1 MEGLDESAEGR
12 SHVSIRFAVPR
23 VGTEEDGEEAIKV
36 DSRFAIWKDISTGD
50 HILRDFDGNEVTR
63 GTPEAVGT
71 AMERLEEEEK
81 EGEFYN
87 NLGRQ
92 IIAEMKQVYPRPM
105 LFLGHTGWGKSF
117 ITRHVARELGVGF
130 KQFNSHPGMDMSV
143 LVGMWRPV
151 PVEGGV
157 SVVWEDGIITDAAR
171 MGKIVL
177 AEELTRAPQEAVSR
191 LYGLL
196 DTSHRSWSVP
206 EGGFEVPVHDNFC
219 MIATANPQGAGYYTQ
234 RLDPAML
241 NRFAAVFI
249 LDEPVADEAA
259 LAVSELGADMADRIL
274 KFVRECRSGGKVTMP
289 TRDLVLLMSNMKN
302 GLSIER
308 SVELC
313 LSAKYPDHIDGIKEI
328 ARLHFGKS
336 QPEDL

>member
-1 MEGLDESAEGR
+1 MGSRKSVKQSLEGR
-12 SHVSIRFAVPR
+12 SQLSIRFAVPK

-36 DSRFAIWKDISTGD
+36 DSRFAIWKRISTGE
-50 HILRDFDGNEVTR
+50 HILRDFDGNEVFR
-63 GTPEAVGT
+63 GTPSEVASE
-71 AMERLEEEEK
+71 MKRLEEGEK
-81 EGEFYN
+81 EGEFFN

-92 IIAEMKQVYPRPM
+92 IISEMKRVFPRPI

-117 ITRHVARELGVGF
+117 ITRHVARELRVGF

-143 LVGMWRPV
+143 LVGMWRPISD
-151 PVEGGV
+151 EGGV

-206 EGGFEVPVHDNFC
+206 EGGFEVPVHENFC

-259 LAVSELGADMADRIL
+259 LAVNELGADMADRIL
-274 KFVRECRSGGKVTMP
+274 KFIRECRSGGQIMMP
-289 TRDLVLLMSNMKN
+289 TRDLVLMMSNIKN

-313 LSAKYPDHIDGIKEI
+313 LAAKYPDHIDGIREI
-328 ARLHFGKS
+328 ARLHFGTS
-336 QPEDL
+336 

>member
-1 MEGLDESAEGR
+1 M
-12 SHVSIRFAVPR
+12 SIRFAVPK
-23 VGTEEDGEEAIKV
+23 VGAEENGKKVIKV
-36 DSRFAIWKDISTGD
+36 NSRCVIWKDISTGE
-50 HILRDFDGNEVTR
+50 HILRDFDGNEIRR
-63 GTPEAVGT
+63 GTRNMLEKAIKK
-71 AMERLEEEEK
+71 LEEEGK
-81 EGEFYN
+81 YGAFFN

-92 IIAEMKQVYPRPM
+92 IIAEMKQVYPRPI

-117 ITRHVARELGVGF
+117 IARYVAKELGVGF
-130 KQFNSHPGMDMSV
+130 SQFNSHPGMDMSV
-143 LVGMWRPV
+143 LVGMWRPI
-151 PVEGGV
+151 PTKGGV
-157 SVVWEDGIITDAAR
+157 SITWQDGIITDAAR

-196 DTSHRSWSVP
+196 DTSNRSWSVP
-206 EGGFEVPVHDNFC
+206 EGGFEVPVHENFC

-234 RLDPAML
+234 RLDPSML

-249 LDEPVADEAA
+249 LDEPVADETA
-259 LAVSELGADMADRIL
+259 LAVTELGAEMADRIM

-289 TRDLVLLMSNMKN
+289 TRDLVLLMSNIKK
-302 GLSIER
+302 GLPIER

-313 LSAKYPDHIDGIKEI
+313 LSAKYPDHIKGIKEI

-336 QPEDL
+336 

>member
-1 MEGLDESAEGR
+1 MESLEQSLERR
-12 SHVSIRFAVPR
+12 SQLSIRFAVPK
-23 VGTEEDGEEAIKV
+23 VGTEEDGEKAIKV
-36 DSRFAIWKDISTGD
+36 NLRFAIWKDISTGE
-50 HILRDFDGNEVTR
+50 HILRDFDGNEVIR
-63 GTPEAVGT
+63 GAPNVVET
-71 AMERLEEEEK
+71 ARKRLQEEEK
-81 EGEFYN
+81 EGEFFN

-92 IIAEMKQVYPRPM
+92 IIVEMKQVYPRPI

-117 ITRHVARELGVGF
+117 IARHVARELGVGF
-130 KQFNSHPGMDMSV
+130 NQFNSHPGMDMSV
-143 LVGMWRPV
+143 LVGMWRPI
-151 PVEGGV
+151 PIEGGV
-157 SVVWEDGIITDAAR
+157 SVVWQDGIITDAAR

-206 EGGFEVPVHDNFC
+206 EGGFEVPVHENFC

-259 LAVSELGADMADRIL
+259 LAVKELGADMADRIL
-274 KFVRECRSGGKVTMP
+274 KFVRECRSGRKVTMP
-289 TRDLVLLMSNMKN
+289 TRDLVLLISNIKK
-302 GLSIER
+302 GLPIER

-313 LSAKYPDHIDGIKEI
+313 LSAKYPDHIEGIKEI

-336 QPEDL
+336 

>member
-1 MEGLDESAEGR
+1 L
-12 SHVSIRFAVPR
+12 SIRFAVPK

-36 DSRFAIWKDISTGD
+36 DMRFALWKDISTGE
-50 HILRDFDGNEVTR
+50 HILRDFDGNEVVR
-63 GTPEAVGT
+63 GTPNVVET
-71 AMERLEEEEK
+71 AMKRLEEGER
-81 EGEFYN
+81 EGEFFN

-92 IIAEMKQVYPRPM
+92 IIAEMKQVYPRPI

-117 ITRHVARELGVGF
+117 ISRHVARELGVGF
-130 KQFNSHPGMDMSV
+130 NQFNSHPGMDMSV
-143 LVGMWRPV
+143 LVGMWRPI
-151 PVEGGV
+151 PTEGGV
-157 SVVWEDGIITDAAR
+157 SVVWQDGIITDSAR
-171 MGKIVL
+171 IGKIVL

-191 LYGLL
+191 FYGLL

-206 EGGFEVPVHDNFC
+206 EGGFDIPVHENFC
-219 MIATANPQGAGYYTQ
+219 MIATANPQGAGYFTQ

-249 LDEPVADEAA
+249 VDEPVADEAA
-259 LAVSELGADMADRIL
+259 LAVSEVGADMADRIL
-274 KFVRECRSGGKVTMP
+274 KFVRECRSGGKVMMP
-289 TRDLVLLMSNMKN
+289 TRDLVLLMSNIKN

-336 QPEDL
+336 

>member
-1 MEGLDESAEGR
+1 MN
-12 SHVSIRFAVPR
+12 IRFAVPK

-36 DSRFAIWKDISTGD
+36 NLRFAIWKEISTGEY
-50 HILRDFDGNEVTR
+50 ILRDFDGNEVIR
-63 GTPEAVGT
+63 GTPNAVES
-71 AMERLEEEEK
+71 AMNRLEEEEK
-81 EGEFYN
+81 DGEFFN

-92 IIAEMKQVYPRPM
+92 IISEMKRIYPRPI

-117 ITRHVARELGVGF
+117 IARHVARELGVGF
-130 KQFNSHPGMDMSV
+130 QQFNSHPGMDMSV
-143 LVGMWRPV
+143 LVGMWRPI
-151 PVEGGV
+151 PTTGGV
-157 SVVWEDGIITDAAR
+157 SVTWQDGIITDAAR

-206 EGGFEVPVHDNFC
+206 EGGFEVPVHENFC
-219 MIATANPQGAGYYTQ
+219 MIATANPQGSGYYTQ

-241 NRFAAVFI
+241 NRFAAVFVI
-249 LDEPVADEAA
+249 DEPVADEAA
-259 LAVSELGADMADRIL
+259 LAVSELGVDMADRVL
-274 KFVRECRSGGKVTMP
+274 KFVRECRHGGEVMMP

-302 GLSIER
+302 GLSVTR
-308 SVELC
+308 AVELC

-328 ARLHFGKS
+328 ARLHFSKS
-336 QPEDL
+336 

>member
-1 MEGLDESAEGR
+1 M
-12 SHVSIRFAVPR
+12 SIRFAVPK
-23 VGTEEDGEEAIKV
+23 VGTEENGEKVIKV
-36 DSRFAIWKDISTGD
+36 NSRCAMWKNISTGE
-50 HILRDFDGNEVTR
+50 HILRDFDGNEVRR
-63 GTPEAVGT
+63 GTRNMLEN
-71 AMERLEEEEK
+71 AMKKLEEEGK
-81 EGEFYN
+81 DGAFFN

-92 IIAEMKQVYPRPM
+92 IIAEMKQVYPRPI

-117 ITRHVARELGVGF
+117 IARHVAKELGVGF
-130 KQFNSHPGMDMSV
+130 SQFNSHPGMDMSV

-151 PVEGGV
+151 PTKGGV
-157 SVVWEDGIITDAAR
+157 SIIWQDGIITDAAR

-196 DTSHRSWSVP
+196 DTSNRSWSVP
-206 EGGFEVPVHDNFC
+206 EGGFEVPVHENFC

-249 LDEPVADEAA
+249 LDEPVADETA
-259 LAVSELGADMADRIL
+259 LAVTELGADMADRIM

-289 TRDLVLLMSNMKN
+289 TRDLVLLMSNIKK
-302 GLSIER
+302 GLPIER

-313 LSAKYPDHIDGIKEI
+313 LSAKYPDHIKGIKEI

-336 QPEDL
+336 